1 MTANKYKNKKVVYEG
16 INFDSEMEKD
26 FYIYLSKKH
35 KKKYI
40 KIQPKFE
47 LQQSFRDRENKLQ
60 RAITYTA
67 DFQIDNSVYDVKG
80 MVTQQGKMRLKMF
93 KFKYPD
99 LDLKVITKAP
109 KYYTQQTG
117 KEWVDI
123 YELKKIRKARKN
135 ATI

>member
-1 MTANKYKNKKVVYEG
+1 MDLY
-16 INFDSEMEKD
+16 INVCDFYCVFYLCEMEKD
-26 FYIYLSKKH
+26 FYLALL
-35 KKKYI
+35 KKYKKDEI

-67 DFQIDNSVYDVKG
+67 DFQVNNSVYDVKG
-80 MVTQQGKMRLKMF
+80 MVTQQGEMRLKMF

-99 LDLKVITKAP
+99 LDLKVVTKAP

-123 YELKKIRKARKN
+123 YELKKVRKARKN

>member
-16 INFDSEMEKD
+16 ITFDSEMEKE
-26 FYIYLSKKH
+26 FYLALL
-35 KKKYI
+35 KKYKKDEI

-67 DFQIDNSVYDVKG
+67 DFQVNNSVYDVKG
-80 MVTQQGKMRLKMF
+80 MVTQQGEMRLKMF

-99 LDLKVITKAP
+99 LDLKVVTKAP

-123 YELKKIRKARKN
+123 YELKKVRKARKN